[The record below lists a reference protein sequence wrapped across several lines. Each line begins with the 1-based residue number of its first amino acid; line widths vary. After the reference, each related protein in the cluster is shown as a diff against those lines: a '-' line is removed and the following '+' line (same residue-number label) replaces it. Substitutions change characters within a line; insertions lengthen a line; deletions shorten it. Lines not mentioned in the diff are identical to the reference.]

1 METVDNTTKTGKASD
16 RKIPVGTKGKK
27 RRVVPFLITFG
38 VMLAMWVV
46 LSGKFD
52 AFHLSLG
59 VISSLLVAYFT
70 SDQLI
75 TDTSLGQIPVLWGR
89 FVLYFP
95 WLLWQIFLANIHLL
109 KLVFHPQMMD
119 RINPQ
124 MIQFKSSLKNE
135 MALVTFANSI
145 TLTPG
150 TITVSLSMYGDY
162 SVHAIDDASAEPL
175 PGDMEKQ
182 VAKIFGE

>member
-1 METVDNTTKTGKASD
+1 
-16 RKIPVGTKGKK
+16 
-27 RRVVPFLITFG
+27 
-38 VMLAMWVV
+38 
-46 LSGKFD
+46 
-52 AFHLSLG
+52 
-59 VISSLLVAYFT
+59 
-70 SDQLI
+70 
-75 TDTSLGQIPVLWGR
+75 
-89 FVLYFP
+89 
-95 WLLWQIFLANIHLL
+95 
-109 KLVFHPQMMD
+109 MMD

-182 VAKIFGE
+182 VAKVFGE

>member
-1 METVDNTTKTGKASD
+1 MENVDRTPESENPSAGKTTAIDQGK
-16 RKIPVGTKGKK
+16 RPK
-27 RRVVPFLITFG
+27 VVPFVITFV
-38 VMLAMWVV
+38 VMMAMWVV
-46 LSGKFD
+46 FSGKFD

-75 TDTSLGQIPVLWGR
+75 TNTSLGHIPVLWGR

-182 VAKIFGE
+182 VAKVFGE